1 MNYRLATLNYNIAIY
16 KQSLYL
22 GFSTTRGV
30 ISCILQQ
37 QKNNKYKSLD
47 LHLDTELD

>member
-1 MNYRLATLNYNIAIY
+1 MNSRLATLNYNIAIY
-16 KQSLYL
+16 KQSLYF
-22 GFSTTRGV
+22 FSTTRGI

>member
-1 MNYRLATLNYNIAIY
+1 M
-16 KQSLYL
+16 LYIQTVVVFSF
-22 GFSTTRGV
+22 FSTTRGI

-47 LHLDTELD
+47 LHLDTELNLKY